1 LLAVAFLDFLVAEE
15 EEEEEIEEAAAAAAF
30 LSVFLGLA
38 DALTGVDGCFFLG
51 LGDAGAASACGF
63 LGLQRLIGWLV
74 KTYIVYDL
82 I

>member
-15 EEEEEIEEAAAAAAF
+15 EEEEEEEEEAAF

-51 LGDAGAASACGF
+51 LGDAGAASAFGF
-63 LGLQRLIGWLV
+63 LGLQR
-74 KTYIVYDL
+74 D
-82 I
+82 